1 MLKTYILTSGKT
13 RSELFGGVDTVKCL
27 LSLKLGKTILD
38 YQLSMLQ
45 KFPLDIYIVIGYQ
58 GEKII
63 EYCTSMHYNV
73 KFLWDRT
80 WKKKYATS
88 RIILDNPEFTGPLMI
103 IFGDALFNPDV
114 ITWTL
119 KQKADLCIPISSVL
133 KFNGKGI
140 ETAKDILANQLDHIG
155 FTVNLFREMEERG
168 LQVKRFAGPIWHSDV
183 DRQEHLKTARDWAK
197 WRDF

>member
-13 RSELFGGVDTVKCL
+13 RSELFGGIDTVKCL
-27 LSLKLGKTILD
+27 LFLKPGKTILA

-45 KFPLDIYIVIGYQ
+45 KFPLDISIVIGYQ

-80 WKKKYATS
+80 WTKKYSTT

-103 IFGDALFNPDV
+103 IFGDALFNSDV
-114 ITWTL
+114 ITWVL
-119 KQKADLCIPISSVL
+119 NQEADLCSPILSVF
-133 KFNGKGI
+133 KFNGRGI
-140 ETAKDILANQLDHIG
+140 EAVKDILTNRPDIIG
-155 FTVNLFREMEERG
+155 YGVKLFRELEERG
-168 LQVKRFAGPIWHSDV
+168 FQVKRFAGPMWESDV